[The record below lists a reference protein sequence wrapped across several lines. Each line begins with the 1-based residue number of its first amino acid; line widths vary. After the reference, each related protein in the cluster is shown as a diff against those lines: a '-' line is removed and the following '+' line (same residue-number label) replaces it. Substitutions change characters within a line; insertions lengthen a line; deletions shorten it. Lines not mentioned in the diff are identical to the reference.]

1 MLNAEL
7 NPNAQVL
14 SCSSLEHPRLLSIRT
29 TSYRTVAPVHHS
41 SFRVHHF
48 LDPVRFFR
56 FDFEAGFEL
65 ADRFSQLRGQ
75 LVRHLFGRFNLVG

>member
-1 MLNAEL
+1 MD
-7 NPNAQVL
+7 
-14 SCSSLEHPRLLSIRT
+14 
-29 TSYRTVAPVHHS
+29 
-41 SFRVHHF
+41 SFRGMGVWGEETFLQKGPLPQRLFPKVDLSNVLCSHQCHS